1 MRSLIVVLL
10 ILFSW
15 LQYRLWYG
23 SGSITEVQYLQQQ
36 VVAQQQKLERLTT
49 RNQVLE
55 AEVLDLKHGLEALE
69 ERARFEL
76 GMIREGEVFY
86 QIVETIAPSN
96 PLPSI
101 PSVAPAKSTI
111 KHKKSKRKP

>member
-1 MRSLIVVLL
+1 MRSFIAILFVLL
-10 ILFSW
+10 LW
-15 LQYRLWYG
+15 LQYRLWQG
-23 SGSITEVQYLQQQ
+23 AGSIAEVSNLQAE
-36 VVAQQQKLERLTT
+36 VAAQQKKLQSLTT
-49 RNQVLE
+49 RNQILE

-69 ERARFEL
+69 ERARLEL